1 MQEQISVSD
10 LRNTALMDLRK
21 EIWKNKGKLF
31 LFFSFFKTMTQKK
44 KEKMMKEGK
53 R

>member
-31 LFFSFFKTMTQKK
+31 LFFFKTMTQKK